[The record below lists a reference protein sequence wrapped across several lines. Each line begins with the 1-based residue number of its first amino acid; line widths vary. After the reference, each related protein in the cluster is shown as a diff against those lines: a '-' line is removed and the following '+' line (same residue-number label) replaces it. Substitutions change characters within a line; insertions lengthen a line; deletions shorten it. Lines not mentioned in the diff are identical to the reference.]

1 MHTVSLVIFKKFFF
15 LFEGFH
21 LDLSGQ
27 QLLNDSCVCKLLRI
41 YGNTLTTLNLN
52 LTNITGEIRA
62 GSSLKMKKL
71 EHLNISQ
78 CKHVKDKGLLK
89 ILSITG
95 TQLKYLNI
103 GQTNITGEMFA
114 LRQHNFSK
122 MENLNMSGCSNLTD
136 RGLLNLLRSFGQ
148 QLKYLDLS
156 DTNITWEGLALY
168 KKALSNLERL
178 NLHGCTNLTVRCL
191 KDAISVS
198 IYNLTSLDLSN
209 TNITGEE
216 LDKFTLNI
224 PNLMILNLRNCK
236 KLTDKGLFKVLNM
249 IGHQLKSLDLSDTNI
264 TAEQL
269 IGMNMK
275 IPMLQSLNLSNC
287 KELTDKGLA
296 ELLKISALTFNQID
310 LAGTNT
316 TAARMFEDLMNSN
329 VSFSGTLSTIV
340 NMDNRNCFQVEKED
354 LAGTNTDAM
363 TDFGMMFDDTMNPS
377 HEKYPVFDNVPF
389 SNGTL

>member
-1 MHTVSLVIFKKFFF
+1 
-15 LFEGFH
+15 
-21 LDLSGQ
+21 
-27 QLLNDSCVCKLLRI
+27 
-41 YGNTLTTLNLN
+41 
-52 LTNITGEIRA
+52 
-62 GSSLKMKKL
+62 MKKL

-156 DTNITWEGLALY
+156 DTNITGAGLALY

-236 KLTDKGLFKVLNM
+236 ELTDKGLFKVLNM